1 MAIFFFNEIRV
12 PGTRITQQTWWLF
25 CMELKFLEFEL
36 HDKLKFQNSSKSLII
51 SQTMV
56 KY

>member
-1 MAIFFFNEIRV
+1 MAIFFNEIQV
-12 PGTRITQQTWWLF
+12 PGTRITQKTWWLF
-25 CMELKFLEFEL
+25 CMEFKFLEFEL
-36 HDKLKFQNSSKSLII
+36 HDKLMFQNSSKSLII

>member
-1 MAIFFFNEIRV
+1 MAIFFNEIRV
-12 PGTRITQQTWWLF
+12 PGTQITQKTWWLF
-25 CMELKFLEFEL
+25 CMEFKFLEFEL
-36 HDKLKFQNSSKSLII
+36 HDKLMFQNSSKSLII